1 MNYRHAALS
10 SLMLTSLAAFA
21 ASRSGDAPVTTV
33 TPVTVVASPLT
44 NNAKTLTQPSTASS
58 VAAPKSSTSLL
69 ASNLTLAATTV
80 ASPPSP
86 CASTYAQANTA
97 ALPEI
102 TVKSGGING
111 WDERY
116 KGRPLSLL
124 NAAVDHCQTFD
135 GTTSLVGPMLYAKG
149 RESFGLASFD
159 AAGGAAYK
167 FYNGNLV
174 LKAYKDAAGAHSGL
188 IQSVSPGQAYNGVA
202 IQPNQAGYT
211 CAGCYWEA
219 RMKMPVAYG
228 TWAGFWLLSPDDPKN
243 RGHLEVD
250 GIEYYSLGNKRGHH
264 HATHRWSGGRSTGNN
279 GYSLSDEIGNGDWH
293 TYGIDLRGIA
303 KIDGKPA
310 IVIYMD
316 GKEIDRLVTTADY
329 FTTPFYYL
337 VNLATATPKT
347 GVVDYP
353 QALWIDHVTAW
364 KPRG

>member
-10 SLMLTSLAAFA
+10 SLMLTSLAALA
-21 ASRSGDAPVTTV
+21 ASRSSDAPATTV

-44 NNAKTLTQPSTASS
+44 NNGKASS
-58 VAAPKSSTSLL
+58 QAPSIAAPTSRTGALSGSL
-69 ASNLTLAATTV
+69 AVAATTV
-80 ASPPSP
+80 VSPASP
-86 CASTYAQANTA
+86 CTGNYAQISTA

-124 NAAVDHCQTFD
+124 NASVDHCQTFD
-135 GTTSLVGPMLYAKG
+135 ANVSLVGPMLYARG
-149 RESFGLASFD
+149 RENFGLASFD

-174 LKAYKDAAGAHSGL
+174 LKAYKDAAGAHGGL

-202 IQPNQAGYT
+202 IQPNQTGYT

-264 HATHRWSGGRSTGNN
+264 HATHRWSGGKSTGNN

-293 TYGIDLRGIA
+293 TYGIDLRGMA

-316 GKEIDRLVTTADY
+316 GKEVDRLVASADY

-337 VNLATATPKT
+337 VNLTTALPKT
-347 GVVDYP
+347 GVIDYP
-353 QALWIDHVTAW
+353 QALWIDHVIAW
-364 KPRG
+364 KPRA